1 MDYKKAAEIRRRG
14 LLSLIA
20 ENKFQEGKGLGESI
34 GSAISQKFKAKS
46 VGIKE
51 KFDPLNIISK
61 MTGKGTFGKIATTI
75 AGRAMGKSESDIGY
89 FGGYAKKRKYTY
101 KNTKV
106 SPLEYN
112 QPMMQSTRDPIAGIL
127 GEMYQFMQQT
137 YEVDKKDFEI
147 QQAFL
152 EEQNSESENRHKQ
165 LVRAIKKYVKVPS
178 KPEEKTES
186 GGMLDFIMDFIKK
199 IKDEIMSIIQPVL
212 DFFDKIGKFGWLS
225 YLLNP
230 VGIGLAAL
238 LASIGISAYLLQKLA
253 DATPNMK
260 ALSPKE
266 AYNVLSN
273 AQSEEDIKK
282 SGGQAKLEDT
292 ITNGRKNAEAI
303 LAMPEG
309 KDKDKAIIDAGGMP
323 KIKEIID
330 DTKEY
335 TIPEK
340 REFGPEKVK
349 SKEEFVKHSRKTKV
363 AAAQQWDNQFGEKY
377 NEDGTK
383 KTPALE
389 TDKPVPVPMNV
400 PSPSTEPAA
409 SVTIPKTTTIPIQT
423 NAEVESNSTEPVIA
437 MNSTTNNIGGSKPQ
451 TFNTSSVKVRNDD
464 LRRHNYRL
472 SVPV

>member
-46 VGIKE
+46 VGVKE

-101 KNTKV
+101 KNTKI

-112 QPMMQSTRDPIAGIL
+112 EPMMQPTRDPIAGIL

-178 KPEEKTES
+178 KPEEKAEG

-212 DFFDKIGKFGWLS
+212 DFFGKIGNSALSLAKFLVGSPAALAAILYAIGLYKAKEFLDETKYGERMKEGEGKIAQKAFREKKTDFS
-225 YLLNP
+225 HMPLTKDQAAAILEQPETPGKKRDIESFGGIERIETIAAGKPDPGGISLQKPIDTTTPTNKTKRFEQKKSEVNVPNP
-230 VGIGLAAL
+230 V
-238 LASIGISAYLLQKLA
+238 
-253 DATPNMK
+253 P
-260 ALSPKE
+260 
-266 AYNVLSN
+266 
-273 AQSEEDIKK
+273 
-282 SGGQAKLEDT
+282 
-292 ITNGRKNAEAI
+292 
-303 LAMPEG
+303 
-309 KDKDKAIIDAGGMP
+309 
-323 KIKEIID
+323 
-330 DTKEY
+330 
-335 TIPEK
+335 
-340 REFGPEKVK
+340 
-349 SKEEFVKHSRKTKV
+349 V
-363 AAAQQWDNQFGEKY
+363 ANESEKY
-377 NEDGTK
+377 NEDKTK
-383 KTPALE
+383 KAPVLE
-389 TDKPVPVPMNV
+389 TDKPTPVPMNV
-400 PSPSTEPAA
+400 PSPSKEPAA
-409 SVTIPKTTTIPIQT
+409 SVTIPKTTTIPTQT
-423 NAEVESNSTEPVIA
+423 NAEVESNSAEPVIA

-464 LRRHNYRL
+464 LRKHNYRL
-472 SVPV
+472 SAAV